1 MGCARLSTLYGTIS
15 LFYVNVGSFVLLKC
29 VNLIGP
35 AQPHCY
41 ICPLWKE
48 EVLLLWLERG
58 VCRQIVLHQ
67 LRERT
72 SGYGVLKTTA
82 EPCFVFYLC

>member
-35 AQPHCY
+35 AQPTVTS
-41 ICPLWKE
+41 
-48 EVLLLWLERG
+48 VLCGKKRCFYCGLRG
-58 VCRQIVLHQ
+58 V
-67 LRERT
+67 
-72 SGYGVLKTTA
+72 
-82 EPCFVFYLC
+82 FVGKLSCIS